1 MIQIVRLL
9 VQLFRYFRHVVGK
22 VTLGQYSVVT
32 LLIVV
37 ATVPL
42 AQPQSI
48 KCYKPITQSDI
59 AYLSSFVMLLLTC
72 RFEVHCRLSLCAVH

>member
-22 VTLGQYSVVT
+22 VTLGQYSIVT
-32 LLIVV
+32 LLLV
-37 ATVPL
+37 ATAPL
-42 AQPQSI
+42 EQPQSI
-48 KCYKPITQSDI
+48 KCCKPITQSDI